1 MRYEV
6 LRNTVIDGRPYSPGD
21 LLDKNTRASAIEP
34 ALRTRR
40 IAPLAERPKREP
52 APPAAKAA
60 APAQEEA
67 SDAAPD
73 EPPAE
78 EATSAAPSDNSAAID
93 TLGVDERVASCLV
106 AAGVDTVGK
115 AIDYLAEKGT
125 FGDIAGIGRSTDKA
139 LQELLT
145 AL

>member
-1 MRYEV
+1 M
-6 LRNTVIDGRPYSPGD
+6 
-21 LLDKNTRASAIEP
+21 
-34 ALRTRR
+34 
-40 IAPLAERPKREP
+40 
-52 APPAAKAA
+52 AA
-60 APAQEEA
+60 AHSPAH
-67 SDAAPD
+67 SGTDAARGTPD